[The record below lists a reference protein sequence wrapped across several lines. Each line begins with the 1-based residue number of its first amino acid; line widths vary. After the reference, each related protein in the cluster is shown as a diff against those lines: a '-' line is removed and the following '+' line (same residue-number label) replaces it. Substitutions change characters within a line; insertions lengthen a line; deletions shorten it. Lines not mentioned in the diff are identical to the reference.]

1 VKRLVLTRPVAIAG
15 RDIWGRRVGLT
26 LEPTEAPGWFWRVGA
41 ADIPLT
47 PDTLV
52 HRRQRLVLAHGA
64 AKLHIVE
71 HLLALRVIAGIDGV
85 RIVSPGSWLPYD
97 GSAEMFWHAMQPALE
112 EGPELIPARI
122 QGSFRAGQDRTVA
135 YSGTED
141 GGLEVSVAIDYPGLG
156 AIELQ
161 QHFPMRG
168 AAAETIIATKAP
180 GWPPGRR
187 NIARAMACVSWP
199 HLGNAVWPQEHPP
212 ATALEL
218 FARHRLLDIAG
229 AVAVLCPPGG
239 ILAGRIVSER
249 AGHAQDVELVRL
261 LAAASA

>member
-1 VKRLVLTRPVAIAG
+1 VLTRPVAIAG
-15 RDIWGRRVGLT
+15 RDIWGRRVRLT

-47 PDTLV
+47 PNILV
-52 HRRQRLVLAHGA
+52 HRWQRLVLAYRA
-64 AKLHIVE
+64 AELHIVE
-71 HLLALRVIAGIDGV
+71 HLLALRIVAGVDSV
-85 RIVSPGSWLPYD
+85 RIVSEASWLPYD
-97 GSAEMFWHAMQPALE
+97 GSAEMFWRALQPALE
-112 EGPELIPARI
+112 EGVELATAKI
-122 QGSFRAGQDRTVA
+122 AGVFSTGGDRCVG
-135 YSGTED
+135 YSGAD
-141 GGLEVSVAIDYPGLG
+141 IGGLEVAVAIDYPGLG
-156 AIELQ
+156 ATELQ
-161 QHFPMRG
+161 QRFPARG
-168 AAAETIIATKAP
+168 ASMETIIATKAP

-187 NIARAMACVSWP
+187 NIVRPLSWIGWP

-239 ILAGRIVSER
+239 ILTGRIVSER